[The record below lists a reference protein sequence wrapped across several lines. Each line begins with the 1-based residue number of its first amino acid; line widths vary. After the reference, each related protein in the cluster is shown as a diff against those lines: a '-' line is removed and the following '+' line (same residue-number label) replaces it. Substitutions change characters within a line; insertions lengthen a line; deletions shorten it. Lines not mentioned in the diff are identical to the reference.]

1 MPMIGRRD
9 PVISDNRLVPA
20 VERPPRRGHRPVTGE
35 PVLDRAFRLL
45 GAFDASRPALAL
57 SELSARAAMPA
68 STTLRL
74 ARRLVSLGALERRE
88 DGRFVIGLRMLEL
101 ATLAPRGH
109 GIRTLAMPYL
119 EDLHR
124 ATGHHVLL
132 AVRDGDVVVLVE
144 RLSAAGTPPVMFRIG
159 ERLPLH
165 ATGVGMAVLAHAD
178 PLLQEDM
185 LSRQLV
191 LEPERTKVDSRHL
204 RRRLADVRREG
215 VAVVTRP
222 LPEPAVSVAAPIF
235 GAGHQVI
242 AAISVL
248 GPTSDLR
255 PSRVRAA
262 VFTVARAISRLTA
275 TLDMG
280 HRE

>member
-1 MPMIGRRD
+1 M
-9 PVISDNRLVPA
+9 
-20 VERPPRRGHRPVTGE
+20 
-35 PVLDRAFRLL
+35 LDRAFRLL
-45 GAFDASRPALAL
+45 GAFDGSRPALGL
-57 SELSARAAMPA
+57 SELSTRAAMPS

-119 EDLHR
+119 EDLYR

-144 RLSAAGTPPVMFRIG
+144 RLSAAGTSPVMYRIG

-165 ATGVGMAVLAHAD
+165 ATGVGMVVLAHAD
-178 PLLQEDM
+178 TLLQEDI

-191 LEPERTKVDSRHL
+191 LEPEGTRVDCRDL

-222 LPEPAVSVAAPIF
+222 LPQPAVSVAAPIF
-235 GAGHQVI
+235 GAGPLAI
-242 AAISVL
+242 AAISVV
-248 GPTSDLR
+248 GPTADLG
-255 PSRVRAA
+255 PSRVTAA

-275 TLDMG
+275 SLDLG